1 MPSRGIVYADE
12 VLCVAAADRLVVA
25 IWHGVPSERHV
36 AQIDAQVAERIR
48 LRSEAILLIVVEDAV
63 LPDGPSRA
71 RMTQTMT
78 NNKDGLLAVQVCLEI
93 GGVWGSTMRALGRAL
108 SLASRTRIPTL
119 FSNTVGDALRA
130 LETSLGKDK
139 IDGAAAT
146 RTVEDLR
153 LEYHQ
158 RLGIASTPPRS
169 ISDPPTEEQMLA
181 VQGGLGR
188 LERGG
193 A

>member
-12 VLCVAAADRLVVA
+12 VLCVAGADRLVVA

-36 AQIDAQVAERIR
+36 ALIDAQVSERIR

-78 NNKDGLLAVQVCLEI
+78 NNKDALLAVQVCLEI

-119 FSNTVGDALRA
+119 FSDAVPAALRE
-130 LETSLGKDK
+130 LETLLGKDK
-139 IDGAAAT
+139 LEAETAT
-146 RTVEDLR
+146 RIVEDLR

-169 ISDPPTEEQMLA
+169 ISERATEEQVLA